1 MSLLKTLA
9 SISSMTLLSRILG
22 FVRDML
28 MARIFGASMANEAF
42 VIAYRL
48 PNMLR
53 RMFAEGAFSQAF
65 VPIFSEY
72 KSRRGH
78 DETKLLV
85 DHVTTLLAIIL
96 FVVTLIG
103 IIAAPILV
111 YVTAPG
117 FSASP
122 EKFKLTVELLRIT
135 SPYIFFISLVAVAA
149 GILNTYNKYWVSA
162 FAPVLLNLCF
172 IGTMLWL
179 MPYFER
185 PIIAMAWAVFAGGAV
200 QLAFQLPFLKKIGM
214 LPRWRFSL
222 RDEGVWRVLK
232 QMGPAIFGVSISQI
246 SLVINTIL
254 ASFMLTGSV
263 SWLFYADRLMEI
275 PAGLLGVAISTILLT
290 SLSKYHAEKNTTEY
304 SKMLDWGLR
313 LTMMLTLPAALSLG
327 LIAVP
332 LLSTFFQGGAFGA
345 HDVLMTRNALV
356 GYSIGLS
363 GMLLVKVLAPA
374 FYARQDIR
382 TPVKIGIIT
391 LIATQLMNLI
401 FIFSLKYF
409 GMAQHAGLALATGLG
424 ACLNSAIL
432 FYLLRKRGIYQPEP
446 GWLKFTVKIVLA
458 LLALGLVLWF
468 GMGTEQYWLTTRGWP
483 RIVHLG
489 WLVALGVAV
498 YFAVLGLLGF
508 RLRDFSKRGAS

>member
-9 SISSMTLLSRILG
+9 SISSITLLSRILG
-22 FVRDML
+22 FTRDML
-28 MARIFGASMANEAF
+28 MARIFGAGMANEAF

-48 PNMLR
+48 PNLLR

-96 FVVTLIG
+96 FVITLVG

-117 FSASP
+117 FASNM
-122 EKFKLTVELLRIT
+122 EKFNLTVALLRIT
-135 SPYIFFISLVAVAA
+135 SPYIFFISLVAVSA

-162 FAPVLLNLCF
+162 FAPVLLNVCF
-172 IGTMLWL
+172 IVTMLWL
-179 MPYFER
+179 VPYFER
-185 PIIAMAWAVFAGGAV
+185 PIVAMAWAVFFAGFV
-200 QLAFQLPFLKKIGM
+200 QLAFQVPFLKKIGM
-214 LPRWRFSL
+214 LPSWRFSL
-222 RDEGVWRVLK
+222 KDAGVWRVLK
-232 QMGPAIFGVSISQI
+232 QMGPAVFGVSISQI
-246 SLVINTIL
+246 SLVINTIF
-254 ASFMLTGSV
+254 ASFMAAGSV

-290 SLSKYHAEKNTTEY
+290 SLSKYHADRNTEEY
-304 SKMLDWGLR
+304 SKILDWGLR
-313 LTMMLTLPAALSLG
+313 LTMLLTLPAALSLG

-332 LLSTFFQGGAFGA
+332 LLATFFQGGAFGT

-356 GYSIGLS
+356 GYSIGLI

-382 TPVKIGIIT
+382 TPVKIGIVT
-391 LIATQLMNLI
+391 LIATQLMNLL
-401 FIFSLKYF
+401 FIRWF
-409 GMAQHAGLALATGLG
+409 QHAGLALAIGLG
-424 ACLNSAIL
+424 SCLNSGIL
-432 FYLLRKRGIYQPEP
+432 FYLLRKQGIFHPEP
-446 GWLKFTVKIVLA
+446 GWMKFVLKIVLA
-458 LLALGLVLWF
+458 LGALGLVLWF
-468 GMGTEQYWLTTRGWP
+468 GMGAEQHWLNSRGWP
-483 RIVHLG
+483 RIIHLT
-489 WLVALGVAV
+489 WLVASGMVV

-508 RLRDFSKRGAS
+508 RLKDFSRRGAS

>member
-1 MSLLKTLA
+1 MRILA
-9 SISSMTLLSRILG
+9 SISSLTLLSRILG

-48 PNMLR
+48 PNLLR

-85 DHVTTLLAIIL
+85 DHVTSWLAVIL
-96 FVVTLIG
+96 FVITLIG
-103 IIAAPILV
+103 IIAAPWLV

-117 FSASP
+117 FAAVP
-122 EKFKLTVELLRIT
+122 DKFNLTVELLRIT

-162 FAPVLLNLCF
+162 FAPVLLNLSF
-172 IGTMLWL
+172 IITMLWL
-179 MPYFER
+179 LPYFER
-185 PIIAMAWAVFAGGAV
+185 PIVALAWAVFFGGV
-200 QLAFQLPFLKKIGM
+200 IQLAFQLPFLKKIGM
-214 LPRWRFSL
+214 LPSL
-222 RDEGVWRVLK
+222 RLSFGDPGVWRVLK

-254 ASFMLTGSV
+254 ASFMVTGSI

-290 SLSKYHAEKNTTEY
+290 SLSKYHAEKNTAEY

-313 LTMMLTLPAALSLG
+313 MTIMLTLPAALSLG

-332 LLSTFFQGGAFGA
+332 LLATFFQGGQFAA

-356 GYSIGLS
+356 GYSVGLIGI
-363 GMLLVKVLAPA
+363 LLVKVLAPA

-382 TPVKIGIIT
+382 TPVKIGVLT
-391 LIATQLMNLI
+391 LIATQVMNAM
-401 FIFSLKYF
+401 FIPWF
-409 GMAQHAGLALATGLG
+409 QHAGLALATGLG
-424 ACLNSAIL
+424 SCLNSAIL
-432 FYLLRKRGIYQPEP
+432 FYLLRRHDVFQPEP
-446 GWLKFTVKIVLA
+446 GWGRFFLKICAA
-458 LLALGLVLWF
+458 LLVLGVTLWLA
-468 GMGTEQYWLTTRGWP
+468 MGVESAWLNTRGWP
-483 RIVHLG
+483 RVWHLSWMVG
-489 WLVALGVAV
+489 LGVAV
-498 YFAVLGLLGF
+498 YFAMLYLLGF
-508 RLRDFSKRGAS
+508 RLRDFSRRAAG

>member
-22 FVRDML
+22 FVRDMM
-28 MARIFGASMANEAF
+28 MARIFGAGMANEAF

-48 PNMLR
+48 PNLLR

-117 FSASP
+117 FSANP
-122 EKFKLTVELLRIT
+122 EKFNLTVQLLRIT
-135 SPYIFFISLVAVAA
+135 SPYIFFISLVAVSA

-172 IGTMLWL
+172 IGAMLWL
-179 MPYFER
+179 VPLFDR
-185 PIIAMAWAVFAGGAV
+185 PIMALAWSVFLGGV
-200 QLAFQLPFLKKIGM
+200 IQLAFQVPFLRKIGM

-222 RDEGVWRVLK
+222 KDEGVWRVLK

-246 SLVINTIL
+246 SLIINTIF
-254 ASFMLTGSV
+254 ASFMITGSV

-290 SLSKYHAEKNTTEY
+290 SLSKYHADSNTVEY
-304 SKMLDWGLR
+304 SKILDWGLR
-313 LTMMLTLPAALSLG
+313 LTVMLALPAALSLG

-332 LLSTFFQGGAFGA
+332 LLATFFQGGAFA
-345 HDVLMTRNALV
+345 ANDVLMTRNALV
-356 GYSIGLS
+356 GYSVGLI

-382 TPVKIGIIT
+382 TPVKVGVIT
-391 LIATQLMNLI
+391 LVATQLMNVV
-401 FIFSLKYF
+401 FILWLKHSGY
-409 GMAQHAGLALATGLG
+409 AQHAGLALATGLG
-424 ACLNSAIL
+424 ACINSGIL
-432 FYLLRKRGIYQPEP
+432 FYFLRKREIFQPEP
-446 GWLKFTVKIVLA
+446 GWLIFSGKIALA
-458 LLALGLVLWF
+458 LFALGAVLWF
-468 GMGTEQYWLTTRGWP
+468 GMGTEQHWLTTHGWP
-483 RIVHLG
+483 RVIHLTG
-489 WLVALGVAV
+489 LVAVGVLV
-498 YFAVLGLLGF
+498 YFAVLGILGF
-508 RLRDFSKRGAS
+508 RLKDFSKRGAH